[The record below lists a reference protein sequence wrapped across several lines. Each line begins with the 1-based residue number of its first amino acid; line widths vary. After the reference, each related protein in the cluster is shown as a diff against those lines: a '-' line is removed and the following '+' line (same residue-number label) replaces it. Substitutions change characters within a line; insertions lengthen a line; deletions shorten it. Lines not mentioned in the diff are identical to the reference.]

1 MVPLQRRSNL
11 WVWGENVKRWRSYRG
26 RGGPLSTQTSISI
39 IDECWSDHFRIHQW
53 WMRVYEYIKLFNA
66 LQWFTIRKFIH
77 YKMCMSSPVLFWTP
91 LTYYTGPC
99 GLSFSFQYSLLPSL
113 CNFYKRWISDKCSWC
128 EWVNTSQTC
137 RCSLKWKD
145 KTIFS
150 CDPLKFQKYSR
161 SSRGCGATTNMM
173 EAAKSNKEI
182 GGKLRSP
189 K

>member
-66 LQWFTIRKFIH
+66 LQRFTIRKFIH

-99 GLSFSFQYSLLPSL
+99 GLCFSCQYSLLPSL
-113 CNFYKRWISDKCSWC
+113 CNFHKRWISV
-128 EWVNTSQTC
+128 VNEST
-137 RCSLKWKD
+137 
-145 KTIFS
+145 
-150 CDPLKFQKYSR
+150 PLKLADISQYFLVTH
-161 SSRGCGATTNMM
+161 SSSKNIPGPAGGCGATTNMM